1 MGLAEN
7 NFIVSNISPP
17 MNNLLANS
25 FIDEFVSMERRYIQ
39 RDWGPAELDG
49 GQFCEVL
56 ARILYH
62 IDSTNLNLSKPLDS
76 CLKYIENDQVDHCI
90 TPRQDSLHIARVL
103 RTIYKF
109 RSQRGAVH
117 ISPYYVPN
125 HMDSKF
131 LIESVRWCMNEALRI
146 FWQGDREEVAKTIR
160 ELLQF
165 DVPCI
170 GNFEDIILVQ
180 RTDLTSEEEVLVLL
194 HYAGEVGFNRNE
206 IGRYAKCSASSV
218 TKAIQ
223 KLISPQFRQIILLSN
238 NKYRLSDLG
247 SKRLREE
254 LGDKLLLQ

>member
-1 MGLAEN
+1 MGSKFKIKFKVEKLELEIEGNREDVPLITQALGQQ
-7 NFIVSNISPP
+7 VSG
-17 MNNLLANS
+17 LLA
-25 FIDEFVSMERRYIQ
+25 
-39 RDWGPAELDG
+39 PASDIVQGE
-49 GQFCEVL
+49 
-56 ARILYH
+56 I
-62 IDSTNLNLSKPLDS
+62 T
-76 CLKYIENDQVDHCI
+76 ENYD
-90 TPRQDSLHIARVL
+90 
-103 RTIYKF
+103 
-109 RSQRGAVH
+109 SQRGAVH

-218 TKAIQ
+218 TKAVQ

-238 NKYRLSDLG
+238 NKYRLSNLG